1 MNRREFNQKLF
12 ECAAFGA
19 LCGFARAAS
28 TVRSTPSAVDTHSHI
43 FQRGLKFAEGRRYT
57 PDYDATVD
65 DYLDH
70 LASQGVSH
78 GVLVQ
83 PSFLGTD
90 NSYMLAALK
99 KYPQR
104 LRGVAVVDPA
114 SDAASL
120 QALAAAGIAGIR
132 FNLAGAPIPDFKAGL
147 FPALLHQV
155 AALGWHVEVHRE
167 ARDLP
172 QIVGPLLDAGQNVV
186 VDHFGR
192 PDPQLGVDDPGFRYL
207 LGTGASRRV
216 WVKISAAYRNG
227 ANGRGEEIARVACPL
242 LRDAFGPERLL
253 WGSDWPHTQYEK
265 LAGFSATCAQLDQWF
280 VQPADRSIILKDTPA
295 SLYRF

>member
-12 ECAAFGA
+12 ECAAFSA
-19 LCGFARAAS
+19 LSGFARAAS
-28 TVRSTPSAVDTHSHI
+28 TVRSTFSAVDTHSHI
-43 FQRGLKFAEGRRYT
+43 FQRGLKLADVRRYT

-65 DYLDH
+65 DYLNH
-70 LASQGVSH
+70 LASQGLSH

-90 NSYMLAALK
+90 NSYLLAALQK
-99 KYPQR
+99 FPQR

-114 SDAASL
+114 SSE
-120 QALAAAGIAGIR
+120 ALLAKLAEAGIAGIR
-132 FNLAGAPIPDFKAGL
+132 LNLIGVPIPDFKMAPW
-147 FPALLHQV
+147 PALFQKIT
-155 AALGWHVEVHRE
+155 ALGWHVEVHRE
-167 ARDLP
+167 ARDLA
-172 QIVGPLLDAGQNVV
+172 QIVTPLLDAGIKVV

-192 PDPQLGVDDPGFRYL
+192 PDPKLGVDDPGFLYL
-207 LGTGASRRV
+207 LGTGGSRLV

-227 ANGRGEEIARVACPL
+227 ANGRGEEIAQAACPL
-242 LRDAFGPERLL
+242 LRAAFGPERLL

-265 LAGFSATCAQLDQWF
+265 LAGSSATCAQLDQWF
-280 VQPADRSIILKDTPA
+280 VQPADRSIILKDTPV